1 MGMGFSFSL
10 MGMGF
15 SSSAFNVFSSLGFSF
30 SLMGTGFSS
39 SAFNV
44 FSSLG
49 FSFSLMGTGFSSS
62 AFNVP
67 VLAFEPLFLHTLW
80 NSFLDKWLFLFFPF
94 LMGFL
99 HHVPFVASYVIPFL
113 YILLS
118 DFIFLFIFFGSCALF

>member
-15 SSSAFNVFSSLGFSF
+15 SSSAFNVFPSLRFSF

-44 FSSLG
+44 L
-49 FSFSLMGTGFSSS
+49 
-62 AFNVP
+62 
-67 VLAFEPLFLHTLW
+67 VLAFEPLFLHTVW
-80 NSFLDKWLFLFFPF
+80 NSFLDKWIFLFFSF

-99 HHVPFVASYVIPFL
+99 HHVPFIASYVIPFL

-118 DFIFLFIFFGSCALF
+118 DFIFIFIFLVLVLYFKLLGVMFINSLVVL